1 MNPVTKDVTSIV
13 DYLRTNCVSDVS
25 FVTQMAGELEINLD
39 VSSSSERGRKEHG
52 SSDGAE
58 PVSKSKKRKLLKLEL
73 LKKIT
78 NSPTTTVP
86 KLQKEIEKYRSITL
100 SDDEILDFELLP
112 WWCSHIGVFPI
123 LAKIARAVF
132 AVPATAAHIER
143 VWSSGGLTITSRRSR
158 LSPHFVKYL
167 LFCHENDR
175 FCKGIISGLKLKCL
189 KL

>member
-1 MNPVTKDVTSIV
+1 MNCS
-13 DYLRTNCVSDVS
+13 
-25 FVTQMAGELEINLD
+25 
-39 VSSSSERGRKEHG
+39 
-52 SSDGAE
+52 
-58 PVSKSKKRKLLKLEL
+58 
-73 LKKIT
+73 KKIT

-143 VWSSGGLTITSRRSR
+143 VWRTNHNINKSQIPIE
-158 LSPHFVKYL
+158 SP
-167 LFCHENDR
+167 FCQVL
-175 FCKGIISGLKLKCL
+175 IILP
-189 KL
+189 